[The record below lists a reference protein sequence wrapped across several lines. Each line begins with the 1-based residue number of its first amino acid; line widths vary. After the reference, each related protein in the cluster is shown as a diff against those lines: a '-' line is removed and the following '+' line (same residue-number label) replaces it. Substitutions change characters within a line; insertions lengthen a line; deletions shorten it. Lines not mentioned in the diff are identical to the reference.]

1 MLNPL
6 PKHALTTEII
16 QNCVDKVCE
25 EAGISKVHTLQRLEE
40 KDVPTILEI
49 IGSSN
54 VTLDASLCNGFSS
67 PPLYY
72 GITLRSVDTII
83 TGFAIFHLS
92 FSTWDGR
99 MMYLTYMHV
108 PDDSLRQDFLKIL
121 AKIATKVECSRL
133 TWLHDS
139 SMLTLY
145 KEMGAETLQEIL
157 TLCMDRNDIATFVAT
172 GPNVI
177 SDVWKGPL
185 TADVVRNTID
195 TVLQKANES
204 MRSVQLCF
212 RRARKEDIESM
223 QRLIKGLAEF
233 AQEPDGLQVSSAQ
246 FRLDG
251 FESET
256 PMYYSLLLEDSTK
269 TVCGLAF
276 IYFGFDARK
285 GRYLYLE
292 DLFFDERVRGKGGGK
307 TIMVAL
313 AHICYLLDCG
323 MLKWQSLDWN
333 TPALDFY
340 AKIGAKVQDGILT
353 TRFANDNLQSFAK
366 ANGTAFKKS
375 G

>member
-6 PKHALTTEII
+6 PKHALSTEII
-16 QNCVDKVCE
+16 NNSVDKVCA
-25 EAGISKVHTLQRLEE
+25 EAEINKVHSLQRLEE
-40 KDVPTILEI
+40 KHVPTILEI

-54 VTLDASLCNGFSS
+54 LTLDESLSNGFAS
-67 PPLYY
+67 PPLYF
-72 GITLRSVDTII
+72 GITLHSVDNII

-108 PDDSLRQDFLKIL
+108 PEDSLRQDFLRIL
-121 AKIATKVECSRL
+121 AKIATSVECSRL
-133 TWLHDS
+133 TWLHES
-139 SMLTLY
+139 SMLSFY
-145 KEMGAETLQEIL
+145 KEMVAQTLDEIWML
-157 TLCMDRNDIATFVAT
+157 YMDRNDIATFVAT
-172 GPNVI
+172 GPNVM

-185 TADVVRNTID
+185 TTEAVHKAID

-204 MRSVQLCF
+204 LRNAQLCL
-212 RRARKEDIESM
+212 RRARKDDIESM
-223 QRLIKGLAEF
+223 QRLIKRLAEF
-233 AQEPDGLQVSSAQ
+233 AQEPEGLHVSSEQ
-246 FRLDG
+246 FLLDG
-251 FESET
+251 FESDT
-256 PMYYSLLLEDSTK
+256 PMYYCLLLEDNTK

-276 IYFGFDARK
+276 IYFGYDAKK

-307 TIMVAL
+307 TIMLAL
-313 AHICYLLDCG
+313 SNVCYLLDCG
-323 MLKWQSLDWN
+323 MFKWQSLEWN

-353 TRFANDNLQSFAK
+353 TRFANDNLKSFAE
-366 ANGTAFKKS
+366 ANGTVFKKS